1 MIDCET
7 FCWNCGN
14 LSGTGIK
21 PTKES
26 VRKMVVLLHGYMG
39 DAESNMDFAKKI
51 CAACPQTVV
60 LVPNGTQTVPPAND
74 PQHRQW
80 YPLPETADA
89 DGRLYSFMP
98 YYAPAEKQKQ
108 MRESTPHIQKTA
120 RLLNHFFMQQAQK
133 YNLALSDCF
142 LAGISQGGI
151 TAYDM
156 VLFRKELHQDKTN
169 SFLGG
174 LIIIGAGINEAD
186 RLNTPE
192 AASIPPI
199 PVLLARGKYDEIF
212 PKTVDYFS
220 AAQLRLL
227 KMPVEM
233 TQADSVHFGL
243 EHKVCDAV
251 CRFIRR
257 HS

>member
-1 MIDCET
+1 MTDCKT
-7 FCWNCGN
+7 FFWNYRN
-14 LSGTGIK
+14 LSGKGIQ
-21 PTKES
+21 PIAS
-26 VRKMVVLLHGYMG
+26 PVRKMVVLLHGYMG

-51 CAACPQTVV
+51 CTACPQTVV
-60 LVPNGTQTVPPAND
+60 LVPNGLQAVPPAND
-74 PQHRQW
+74 PEHRQW

-89 DGRLYSFMP
+89 DGKLYSFMP
-98 YYAPAEKQKQ
+98 YYAPAEKQEQ
-108 MRESTPHIQKTA
+108 MRKTTPYIQKTA
-120 RLLNHFFMQQAQK
+120 KLLNQFFQQQAKK

-156 VLFRKELHQDKTN
+156 VLFRKELHQDRTN
-169 SFLGG
+169 QFLGG

-186 RLNTPE
+186 RLN
-192 AASIPPI
+192 ASDHTSVPPI
-199 PVLLARGKYDEIF
+199 PVLLARGKHDEIF

-220 AAQLRLL
+220 TAQLRRL

-233 TQADSVHFGL
+233 TEADSVHFGL

-251 CRFIRR
+251 CGFIRR